1 MKKKLVYGILA
12 GLLVMSFTSCV
23 STATSGLS
31 QSKVKK
37 ALKEGNW
44 GTPENSAL
52 LFTPNSAYNDFLQ
65 QNPKFGY
72 KFYKTTTRTEAA
84 TVLIFTFVTGSV
96 AFVEPLPVGSELKLF
111 SSTTGSGNSS
121 TTTYFGIAGVDVVL
135 NKPGLFYYNPYD
147 KEGANELKSL
157 KVLYKYFK
165 GSDSAWEHVI
175 ADRIEELKNAKK

>member
-1 MKKKLVYGILA
+1 MKKKLAYGMLA
-12 GLLVMSFTSCV
+12 GLLMLCLTSCV
-23 STATSGLS
+23 STSTAGLS

-72 KFYKTTTRTEAA
+72 KFYKTTTRTEV
-84 TVLIFTFVTGSV
+84 TNLFIFSIVTGSV

-111 SSTTGSGNSS
+111 SSTTGSGNSI

-147 KEGANELKSL
+147 IEGKNELKAL

>member
-1 MKKKLVYGILA
+1 MTYPSESA
-12 GLLVMSFTSCV
+12 SFC
-23 STATSGLS
+23 
-31 QSKVKK
+31 
-37 ALKEGNW
+37 
-44 GTPENSAL
+44 
-52 LFTPNSAYNDFLQ
+52 
-65 QNPKFGY
+65 
-72 KFYKTTTRTEAA
+72 
-84 TVLIFTFVTGSV
+84 LIFTVS
-96 AFVEPLPVGSELKLF
+96 ASKLSF
-111 SSTTGSGNSS
+111 ASIEITSKISS